1 MLQLYSDGIAVAAGA
16 AIPLNNV
23 TYAKGCSATHQAPAT
38 ISLNQ
43 RGVYLIHCDAY
54 GSVAAVGDFGV
65 QVAVNGSPR
74 LDGINLTTG
83 AVGDLS
89 SVSTECI
96 VVVAQ
101 SDCPCNCTASAT
113 TVQII
118 NPSEVATTDSHYN
131 VIVTK
136 LC

>member
-1 MLQLYSDGIAVAAGA
+1 MLQLYSDGLTVAAGA
-16 AIPLNNV
+16 AIPLNNI
-23 TYAKGCSATHQAPAT
+23 TFAKGSSATHMAPAT
-38 ISLNQ
+38 VSLNQ
-43 RGVYLIHCDAY
+43 RGVYLVKVDAY
-54 GSVAAVGDFGV
+54 GSVDAVGDFGV
-65 QVAVNGSPR
+65 QIAVNGTPR

-89 SVSTECI
+89 SVSTQCL

-101 SDCPCNCTASAT
+101 SDCPCNCTSTAT

-118 NPSEVATTDSHYN
+118 NPSTVGATGAHYN
-131 VIVTK
+131 VIVSK

>member
-1 MLQLYSDGIAVAAGA
+1 MLQLYSDGLTVAAGA
-16 AIPLNNV
+16 AIPLNNI
-23 TYAKGCSATHQAPAT
+23 TFAKGSSATHMAPAT

-43 RGVYLIHCDAY
+43 RGVYLVKVDAY
-54 GSVAAVGDFGV
+54 GSVDAVGDFGV
-65 QVAVNGSPR
+65 QIAVDGAPR

-89 SVSTECI
+89 SVATQCL
-96 VVVAQ
+96 VVVEK
-101 SDCPCNCTASAT
+101 SNCPCNCTSTAT

-118 NPSEVATTDSHYN
+118 NPSTVGATGAHYN
-131 VIVTK
+131 VIVSK